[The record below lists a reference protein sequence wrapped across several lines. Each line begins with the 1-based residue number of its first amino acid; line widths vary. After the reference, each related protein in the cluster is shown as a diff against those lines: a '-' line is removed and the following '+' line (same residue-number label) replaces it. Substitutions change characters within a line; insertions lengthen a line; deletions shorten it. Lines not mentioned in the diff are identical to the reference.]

1 MEIEEVIKLSE
12 GKRGKKYISLEWEVT
27 DDVTVEHEEWLVI
40 LGQDVSGQGEG
51 TRGAQRLLLV
61 GKGDGDPEP
70 REENIL
76 NVADNNN
83 NVMSELW
90 L

>member
-1 MEIEEVIKLSE
+1 MDL
-12 GKRGKKYISLEWEVT
+12 LEREVT

-61 GKGDGDPEP
+61 GEGDGDPEP

-76 NVADNNN
+76 NAPTMII
-83 NVMSELW
+83 MSYGNEDTHLAASTCISCSSW
-90 L
+90 SAW

>member
-1 MEIEEVIKLSE
+1 MDILEREI
-12 GKRGKKYISLEWEVT
+12 T

-70 REENIL
+70 GEENIF

-83 NVMSELW
+83 NVLG